1 MKKQF
6 NTFQFFG
13 LITCVILLLVLTL
26 GGCKKK
32 SDPEPEPTKSELVKA
47 AIEPIRMATELEL
60 GHEVPSINIY
70 LQTPDEIAFA
80 SATANGVAPLTPA
93 TFFRFA
99 SNTKTF
105 TSTAIL
111 NMYEDGWLDIYN
123 KITDLIPGYSESYVP
138 ETPGW
143 EIPYKDEIT
152 IELLLQHAAGVY
164 DVDNDPV
171 PGFDGKSYIQFM
183 YDADSAHQ
191 FTVAEM
197 VDQLVINNLSY
208 FKPDSGY
215 HYSNTGFA
223 ILSDI
228 IARIYSLHAGTQK
241 SCTDYL
247 EDYIYGANS
256 PVPLNLHFPW
266 QASDVYLENPHV
278 SGIIYYQN
286 IGKVTCGSSNM
297 SAHMGEGNGWANFV
311 DLNQFVRTLMT
322 GNNVLTQQTVTL
334 MQTDYSPYGGKYG
347 LGCTHTANLGYGH
360 NGCIR
365 GYLTLMLYD
374 PDVEV
379 SLIALLPMVDQ
390 TSEDNFTTGF
400 MAMYEAAWAARA
412 ALGYPGKPDMKEAV
426 EVNPF

>member
-1 MKKQF
+1 MA
-6 NTFQFFG
+6 G
-13 LITCVILLLVLTL
+13 
-26 GGCKKK
+26 
-32 SDPEPEPTKSELVKA
+32 
-47 AIEPIRMATELEL
+47 IRC
-60 GHEVPSINIY
+60 
-70 LQTPDEIAFA
+70 
-80 SATANGVAPLTPA
+80 
-93 TFFRFA
+93 
-99 SNTKTF
+99 
-105 TSTAIL
+105 
-111 NMYEDGWLDIYN
+111 
-123 KITDLIPGYSESYVP
+123 
-138 ETPGW
+138 
-143 EIPYKDEIT
+143 
-152 IELLLQHAAGVY
+152 
-164 DVDNDPV
+164 
-171 PGFDGKSYIQFM
+171 
-183 YDADSAHQ
+183 
-191 FTVAEM
+191 
-197 VDQLVINNLSY
+197 LS
-208 FKPDSGY
+208 
-215 HYSNTGFA
+215 
-223 ILSDI
+223 
-228 IARIYSLHAGTQK
+228 R
-241 SCTDYL
+241 
-247 EDYIYGANS
+247 
-256 PVPLNLHFPW
+256 
-266 QASDVYLENPHV
+266 NPHV

>member
-1 MKKQF
+1 V
-6 NTFQFFG
+6 G
-13 LITCVILLLVLTL
+13 D
-26 GGCKKK
+26 KKK

-215 HYSNTGFA
+215 HYSNTGYT
-223 ILSDI
+223 ILSEI
-228 IARIYSLHAGTQK
+228 IARVYSAQTGEDKTYA
-241 SCTDYL
+241 DYL
-247 EDYIYGANS
+247 EAYVVGGSSVLPLNVHFPDQAEDVAL
-256 PVPLNLHFPW
+256 PVPHATGL
-266 QASDVYLENPHV
+266 
-278 SGIIYYQN
+278 IYYEEGMEP
-286 IGKVTCGSSNM
+286 ILFDETNM
-297 SAHMGEGNGWANFV
+297 SAHVAEGNGYANFV
-311 DLNQFVRTLMT
+311 DLNKFVRTLMK
-322 GNNVLTQQTVTL
+322 GQNVLSPETVTL
-334 MQTDYSPYGGKYG
+334 DADRYLRSQCRICTG
-347 LGCTHTANLGYGH
+347 LPACHKSW
-360 NGCIR
+360 IR
-365 GYLTLMLYD
+365 T
-374 PDVEV
+374 
-379 SLIALLPMVDQ
+379 
-390 TSEDNFTTGF
+390 
-400 MAMYEAAWAARA
+400 
-412 ALGYPGKPDMKEAV
+412 
-426 EVNPF
+426 